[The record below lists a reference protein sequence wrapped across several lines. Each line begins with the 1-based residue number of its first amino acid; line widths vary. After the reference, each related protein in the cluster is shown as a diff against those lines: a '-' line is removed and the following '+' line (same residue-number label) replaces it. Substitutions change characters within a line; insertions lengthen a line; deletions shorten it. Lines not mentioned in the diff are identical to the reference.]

1 MEYGREGDFLCQEEM
16 QTEKLWLNNAQFFE
30 EIGRMLQN
38 GHSVTMRAKGN
49 SMFPFIRDERDSVVL
64 QGRKDI
70 AVGSIVLARLQ
81 NGSYVL
87 HRVYRLEKEAMVL
100 MGDGNLYATERCR
113 RNEVVGVA
121 VKIIRD
127 GRFVDCTSRKELFR
141 ARVWRKLLPLRRVLL
156 YLCRRWRI

>member
-1 MEYGREGDFLCQEEM
+1 M
-16 QTEKLWLNNAQFFE
+16 
-30 EIGRMLQN
+30 
-38 GHSVTMRAKGN
+38 
-49 SMFPFIRDERDSVVL
+49 

-70 AVGSIVLARLQ
+70 AVGSIVLVRLQ